1 IAIPAGQTSGTATVT
16 ALADDDEEEDETV
29 IVDILSVEN
38 GTEDDVQRVT
48 LTIQDDGDGQPTVT
62 LNSSATTLEENGGEV
77 TVTVQLSEATDEDV
91 VVTLALAGA
100 AEQGVDYNAT
110 GTQITIPAG
119 E

>member
-1 IAIPAGQTSGTATVT
+1 
-16 ALADDDEEEDETV
+16 
-29 IVDILSVEN
+29 
-38 GTEDDVQRVT
+38 QRVT

-119 E
+119 ETSGEVTISALDDSLDEDDETIVIDISSVTGAVESSPQQ